1 MSSSTR
7 TAAVLVIVVAF
18 IAGAVIGIAADHLW
32 LLHRGVLLHH
42 GGGGRSSTSRMA
54 DRLDRELHLSAAQKT
69 QVQQILDRHRTK
81 IDALMTS
88 VRPQVRQEVD
98 ASNNEIE
105 TILTPEQKTKFA
117 QVRMRV
123 ETRRRAHDGQP
134 R

>member
-1 MSSSTR
+1 MSSRTR

-32 LLHRGVLLHH
+32 LLHSGVLPHR
-42 GGGGRSSTSRMA
+42 GGGRSSTSRMA

-81 IDALMTS
+81 IDALMTN

-98 ASNNEIE
+98 ASNNEID

-117 QVRMRV
+117 KMRMRV
-123 ETRRRAHDGQP
+123 DAHRWARNSQQ